1 MKLNGKSNLCSW
13 LHATYKMTFLVIS
26 CVLFSS
32 KFVLFWHRKE
42 KKRYEER
49 KKSGNMRVN
58 WCLKYRVELIGN
70 LFFSTGKS
78 HLRTRCTH
86 IIVRYVHDDLGHPKK
101 LQGNLLKIEN
111 QELKIC
117 LYIWWRVEFYFLKE
131 ALASIVQ
138 RSVEFLWT
146 LIYSSFTSIYWD
158 SRFWW
163 LNLMLG
169 IFYKTRWS
177 IKLLSG
183 YLVLSLDFGI
193 THEVFI

>member
-1 MKLNGKSNLCSW
+1 MSEVQGW
-13 LHATYKMTFLVIS
+13 THREFIFL
-26 CVLFSS
+26 
-32 KFVLFWHRKE
+32 
-42 KKRYEER
+42 
-49 KKSGNMRVN
+49 
-58 WCLKYRVELIGN
+58 
-70 LFFSTGKS
+70 STGES

-111 QELKIC
+111 QELKIY
-117 LYIWWRVEFYFLKE
+117 LYIWWRMEFYFLKE

-138 RSVEFLWT
+138 RSLEFLWT

-158 SRFWW
+158 SRFWC

>member
-1 MKLNGKSNLCSW
+1 MSEVQGW
-13 LHATYKMTFLVIS
+13 T
-26 CVLFSS
+26 
-32 KFVLFWHRKE
+32 HRE
-42 KKRYEER
+42 F
-49 KKSGNMRVN
+49 
-58 WCLKYRVELIGN
+58 I
-70 LFFSTGKS
+70 FFEHRKS

-111 QELKIC
+111 QELKIY
-117 LYIWWRVEFYFLKE
+117 LYIWWRMEFYFLKE

-138 RSVEFLWT
+138 RSLEFLWT
-146 LIYSSFTSIYWD
+146 LIYSSFTSKYWD

-193 THEVFI
+193 TMRF

>member
-1 MKLNGKSNLCSW
+1 MSEVQGW
-13 LHATYKMTFLVIS
+13 T
-26 CVLFSS
+26 
-32 KFVLFWHRKE
+32 
-42 KKRYEER
+42 
-49 KKSGNMRVN
+49 
-58 WCLKYRVELIGN
+58 IGN

-111 QELKIC
+111 QEIRYIC
-117 LYIWWRVEFYFLKE
+117 ISNGGWRMEFYFLE
-131 ALASIVQ
+131 EVLASIVQ
-138 RSVEFLWT
+138 RSLEFLWT
-146 LIYSSFTSIYWD
+146 LIYSSFTSINWD
-158 SRFWW
+158 FRFWF

-169 IFYKTRWS
+169 IFYKTRLS
-177 IKLLSG
+177 IKLISG